1 MIYLIGGGHDIS
13 HWRWIFPWSSHVGI
27 YINACVYTY
36 AYVYCI
42 YILHADVYIHAYV
55 YIQYIY
61 TYACTHMHVYWVKY
75 SRGLRH
81 GTWQLPPW
89 SPPWISLF
97 DTTRDSKLI
106 NPASNTDM
114 KVNNI
119 YIYKPNITPTRP
131 NIYPH
136 VFLLAQYVEPFA
148 RRKKRRR
155 RWSWAFYRL
164 QGTSAM
170 AEWRYNS
177 NLSMLYIWCLYI

>member
-1 MIYLIGGGHDIS
+1 MH
-13 HWRWIFPWSSHVGI
+13 
-27 YINACVYTY
+27 VYTY
-36 AYVYCI
+36 MHMYTVYIYITCRCIHSCICI
-42 YILHADVYIHAYV
+42 YTV
-55 YIQYIY
+55 YIY

-97 DTTRDSKLI
+97 DTARDSKLI

>member
-1 MIYLIGGGHDIS
+1 MIKK
-13 HWRWIFPWSSHVGI
+13 
-27 YINACVYTY
+27 
-36 AYVYCI
+36 
-42 YILHADVYIHAYV
+42 
-55 YIQYIY
+55 YIY
-61 TYACTHMHVYWVKY
+61 THMRVHMCMYIWWSTVAA
-75 SRGLRH
+75 LRH

-97 DTTRDSKLI
+97 DTARDSKLI

-148 RRKKRRR
+148 RRRQMSQK
-155 RWSWAFYRL
+155 AL
-164 QGTSAM
+164 SAM
-170 AEWRYNS
+170 VSMKIIGSRAPQLWQNGDIIPISVWFIYGAYAS
-177 NLSMLYIWCLYI
+177 NVYR